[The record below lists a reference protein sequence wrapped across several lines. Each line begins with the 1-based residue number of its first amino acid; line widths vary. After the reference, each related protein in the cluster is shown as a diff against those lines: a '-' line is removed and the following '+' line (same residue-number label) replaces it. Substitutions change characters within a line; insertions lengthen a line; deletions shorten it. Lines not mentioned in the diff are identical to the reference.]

1 MALLLGASATDI
13 EQVVYFAGYIVSKIA
28 DDEKKRLLTELDS
41 EYKSKY
47 KSLGSDKERDALKEK
62 MTLAKAEIEGIIVGK
77 VLDEL
82 EYHRFSVKYGGLFEA
97 RIGAEAIYDLFRALD
112 LKELEKTLTARY
124 EKAGAAE
131 REKLAKRLSLIA
143 GLIASGIRPE
153 WLFLTRIPVIPP
165 ALRPMVAL
173 EGGRHATSDV
183 NDLYRRVIN
192 RNNRL
197 KKLIDIHAPEVI
209 LRNEKRIL
217 QEAVDALLDN
227 SIRKEWCVC
236 WRDDDGTAP
245 SAQIAR

>member
-1 MALLLGASATDI
+1 MLS
-13 EQVVYFAGYIVSKIA
+13 
-28 DDEKKRLLTELDS
+28 
-41 EYKSKY
+41 
-47 KSLGSDKERDALKEK
+47 
-62 MTLAKAEIEGIIVGK
+62 
-77 VLDEL
+77 
-82 EYHRFSVKYGGLFEA
+82 
-97 RIGAEAIYDLFRALD
+97 
-112 LKELEKTLTARY
+112 ARY
-124 EKAGAAE
+124 ARAGAAE

-143 GLIASGIRPE
+143 GLIASGVRPE

-227 SIRKEWCVC
+227 SIVRA
-236 WRDDDGTAP
+236 AP
-245 SAQIAR
+245 RPAP